1 MYQRIKIQEE
11 YALRPEGDGG
21 CQQCDRDQGIEG
33 DDGEGKREFNGSVSI
48 RRMIFIH
55 ENGLKEKKQTENR
68 NNGDRE

>member
-33 DDGEGKREFNGSVSI
+33 EDVGEAVPRMDDDGRHIDVVV
-48 RRMIFIH
+48 
-55 ENGLKEKKQTENR
+55 LK
-68 NNGDRE
+68 